1 MQWINLIPLAI
12 LLNPSTVSALSAA
25 RIWTN
30 FYPSCPADHNDGGS
44 TMHLNEQFTTAV
56 DIKANVCQEIP
67 VPLSFAAEV
76 DHVSIDADLF
86 WRDPLDQCRIKV
98 HELPG
103 CGQAPLLD
111 EELKHG
117 QTVSSCRARQFAF
130 TQIWL
135 ELTCTNAW
143 GIRAPV
149 PLDTVAHGPN
159 VPGNSTVPHNGTVAS
174 KRMLLSRRAWRPIL

>member
-12 LLNPSTVSALSAA
+12 LFSPSTVSALSAA

-30 FYPSCPADHNDGGS
+30 FYPSCPADHNDGDS
-44 TMHLNEQFTTAV
+44 TLHLNEQFTTAI
-56 DIKANVCQEIP
+56 DIKANICQEIP

-76 DHVSIDADLF
+76 DHVSIDANLF
-86 WRDPLDQCRIKV
+86 WRDYREQCRIKV
-98 HELPG
+98 YELPG

-117 QTVSSCRARQFAF
+117 ETVSNCRARKFAF

-135 ELTCTNAW
+135 ELTCTNVW
-143 GIRAPV
+143 GAPV
-149 PLDTVAHGPN
+149 PFETIAQGTN
-159 VPGNSTVPHNGTVAS
+159 VHGNSTVPHNGTVYS
-174 KRMLLSRRAWRPIL
+174 KRMLRSRRTWRSFL